1 MIEKDNDGGWNIMAI
16 ARSSS
21 GNPASGVT
29 LTTDSEISG
38 LVSVMV
44 VAEDDSVAEVK
55 VYLSDLEQVV
65 STLTNNPRCCL

>member
-1 MIEKDNDGGWNIMAI
+1 MIENDNDGGWNIMAI

>member
-16 ARSSS
+16 ARSTS

>member
-1 MIEKDNDGGWNIMAI
+1 MIENDNDGGWNIMAI

-38 LVSVMV
+38 FVSVMV

>member
-1 MIEKDNDGGWNIMAI
+1 MIENDNDGGWNIMAI

-38 LVSVMV
+38 LVSIRV
-44 VAEDDSVAEVK
+44 VAEDDSGSEVK

>member
-1 MIEKDNDGGWNIMAI
+1 MIENDNDGGWNIMAI

-65 STLTNNPRCCL
+65 STLTNSPRCCL